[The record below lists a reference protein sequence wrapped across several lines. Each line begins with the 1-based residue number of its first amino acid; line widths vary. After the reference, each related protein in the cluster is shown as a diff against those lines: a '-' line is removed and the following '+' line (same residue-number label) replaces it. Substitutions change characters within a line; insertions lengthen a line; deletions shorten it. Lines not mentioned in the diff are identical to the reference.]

1 MIIPVRLM
9 VASLLASL
17 GSQAPRQP
25 RPTPLCAHDE
35 RHVNKL
41 SRHSYVEIR
50 YRLSVTQNL
59 DIDLDRTSPI
69 PLYFQVAERLAL
81 AIQAGEL
88 PPGRR
93 LSNEVELAGQ
103 LGLSR
108 PTVRRAIQYLVDK
121 GLVVRKR
128 GVGTQV
134 VHSQVKRAV
143 ELTSLYDDLRRAG
156 QEPRTE
162 VLSIDVV
169 AADEGVAD
177 VLGLAAGTDVLR
189 LERLRYAACIP
200 LSLLHNWLPLGRDAF
215 PAEALEERGLYELM
229 RASGVRMRVA
239 NQRIG
244 ARAATPAEARMLGER
259 PACTLLTMVRTAY
272 DDQGRAVEHGS
283 HVYRASH
290 YSLAVTLVER

>member
-1 MIIPVRLM
+1 MT
-9 VASLLASL
+9 A
-17 GSQAPRQP
+17 
-25 RPTPLCAHDE
+25 
-35 RHVNKL
+35 
-41 SRHSYVEIR
+41 
-50 YRLSVTQNL
+50 NL

-69 PLYFQVAERLAL
+69 PLYFQVAERIAR

-88 PPGRR
+88 PPGHR
-93 LSNEVELAGQ
+93 LRNEIELAGQ

-162 VLSIDVV
+162 VLSIETV
-169 AADEGVAD
+169 AADDGVAA
-177 VLGLAAGTDVLR
+177 VLGLAPGAPVLR
-189 LERLRYAACIP
+189 LERLRYAGGKP
-200 LSLLHNWLPLGRDAF
+200 LALLHNWLPPGRDPYSAR
-215 PAEALEERGLYELM
+215 ALEERGLYELM
-229 RASGVRMRVA
+229 RAAGVRMRVA

-244 ARAATPAEARMLGER
+244 ARAATPAEARLLGER